1 MNDLKLFQIT
11 EQDKA
16 HYQKIIQQIDVDNKE
31 IIIKILGEKV
41 QEIIN
46 HGDLNRAEPILIE
59 DMGKLTSILERN
71 MDLPK
76 LVTQKI
82 LFAMSYFIDED
93 DDIPDVIPE
102 YGYLD
107 DVSVVNWIMEDI
119 QGQLPEAGKA

>member
-16 HYQKIIQQIDVDNKE
+16 HYQKIIQQIDVKNKE
-31 IIIKILGEKV
+31 IIIKFLGEKV

-46 HGDLNRAEPILIE
+46 HGDLNRAELKLIE
-59 DMGKLTSILERN
+59 DMGKLTLILQN
-71 MDLPK
+71 NIDLPK
-76 LVTQKI
+76 MVVQKI

-93 DDIPDVIPE
+93 DEIPDVIPE

-119 QGQLPEAGKA
+119 KGKLPETVNA